1 MLPRQDVTYTK
12 CYLDK
17 MLTILSVLYEN
28 EP

>member
-12 CYLDK
+12 YYRDK